1 MFRSLAISNVL
12 PRIGKQTASTAL
24 ISPILFSKTAVVN
37 FSGFTGIPSVCAVQK
52 LPSKF
57 VREFHLT
64 GHLGA
69 KDYYGV
75 LGVSRNAALKDI
87 KKAYYQATIN
97 NTIGLFWELGFTVVR
112 NHYSRDHKCS
122 SCIHQMLPLKSKD

>member
-1 MFRSLAISNVL
+1 MFRSLAISNLL
-12 PRIGKQTASTAL
+12 PRIGKQTVSTAL
-24 ISPILFSKTAVVN
+24 ISPTLFSKTALVN

-52 LPSKF
+52 FPSKF
-57 VREFHLT
+57 FREFHLT

-87 KKAYYQATIN
+87 KKAYYQATTN
-97 NTIGLFWELGFTVVR
+97 KTIGLFWKL
-112 NHYSRDHKCS
+112 
-122 SCIHQMLPLKSKD
+122 